1 MRCLDCKWLA
11 GSSRIPQDMF
21 ADRQG
26 YCDHPDREGGP
37 WNVLQLIT
45 RETRCE
51 RLERADQ
58 ARIDQREK
66 ALKILEE
73 RKCGTK
79 SRDSRGIW
87 YRTTG
92 R

>member
-11 GSSRIPQDMF
+11 GSDRTYWELF
-21 ADRQG
+21 ANRQG

-45 RETRCE
+45 RETRCHRQE
-51 RLERADQ
+51 KAPEEKIQ
-58 ARIDQREK
+58 QRER
-66 ALKILEE
+66 ALKILGE
-73 RKCGTK
+73 RLCGTK
-79 SRDSRGIW
+79 SKDFRDTK
-87 YRTTG
+87 YRTMG